1 MFPQVNNL
9 VTLKMT
15 FFALE
20 LFSGSDHENHSIKSG
35 PFVCQES
42 PFITFAAAFTVFSMS
57 PSLCAVERKPASNCD
72 GAR

>member
-1 MFPQVNNL
+1 MKMKKYAAVIDVSQVNNL

-42 PFITFAAAFTVFSMS
+42 LSSEKVR
-57 PSLCAVERKPASNCD
+57 RKF
-72 GAR
+72 